1 MDIYME
7 SCEHARF
14 SVYTDTTDIRRHVL
28 AIYRVQRSGTSIILS
43 LSLTDARTHACT
55 RTHTQTHMPAF
66 DIPQST

>member
-43 LSLTDARTHACT
+43 LSHR
-55 RTHTQTHMPAF
+55 RTHTHTRMHTHAHTNTHA
-66 DIPQST
+66 SL